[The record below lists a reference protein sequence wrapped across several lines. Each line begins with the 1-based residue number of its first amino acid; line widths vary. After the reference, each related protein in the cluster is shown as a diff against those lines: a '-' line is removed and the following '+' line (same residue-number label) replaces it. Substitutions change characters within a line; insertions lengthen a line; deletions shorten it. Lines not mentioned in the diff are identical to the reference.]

1 MMKPVQQSVLVLVV
15 LAIATS
21 GCQSNKPAGQKKQ
34 KQQTSAQPPLQQ
46 QPRINPLSKADGCD
60 ARLQD
65 IGGLF
70 LLYSMMNHR
79 LPESLDELRT
89 IPGASDVGD
98 FTCPV
103 SKQPYIYER
112 AGIPVPSGAGRII
125 LYDPAPSHGGQRLC
139 LSLSETGQGG
149 ALVVKVVAL
158 PELFF
163 KAR

>member
-1 MMKPVQQSVLVLVV
+1 MQTIRGMLLPALLIGVMGCHPSAQQS
-15 LAIATS
+15 S
-21 GCQSNKPAGQKKQ
+21 KKQ
-34 KQQTSAQPPLQQ
+34 PRPAISSSKEPRPDPLA
-46 QPRINPLSKADGCD
+46 KAGGCD

-70 LLYSMMNHR
+70 LMYSLMNHR
-79 LPESLDELRT
+79 LPESLDELRA

-103 SKQPYIYER
+103 SKQPYIYDR
-112 AGIPVPSGAGRII
+112 IGIPVPSGAGRII
-125 LYDPAPSHGGQRLC
+125 LYDPAPSHDGQRLC

-149 ALVVKVVAL
+149 ALVVKVIAL
-158 PELFF
+158 PEVFF

>member
-1 MMKPVQQSVLVLVV
+1 MMKSVQQSVLVLVV
-15 LAIATS
+15 FAFAMS
-21 GCQSNKPAGQKKQ
+21 GCQSNKPANQKKQ
-34 KQQTSAQPPLQQ
+34 KQQTTAQPALQQ
-46 QPRINPLSKADGCD
+46 QPRSNPLSKAGGCD

-70 LLYSMMNHR
+70 LMYSLLNHR

-103 SKQPYIYER
+103 SKQQYIYNR

-125 LYDPAPSHGGQRLC
+125 LYDPAPSHDGQRLC

-158 PELFF
+158 PEIFF